1 MNKCIRQNS
10 SSFYVFFS
18 FQKLGR
24 SWWQSTGGFGAGCVL
39 WSGLSRGSCWLQV
52 LHCRVHPRAITH
64 HLTSSYSCQEV
75 MCHISGQQKLPAQGC
90 SVDVAQQFSSKAQTL
105 TWWSL
110 WQLLISLVIPTGC
123 SQLALA
129 LWEIQQSH
137 FLPSWFLAKP
147 RAAYENLLP
156 QCSRRDSSKRFHSE
170 LSEAGGNHVSVT
182 LRLSRGYY
190 MSWGLL
196 VGHGGYLYAIAL
208 SEVKKYSAPHGVCLD
223 SQWLA
228 TRLARTDR

>member
-1 MNKCIRQNS
+1 M
-10 SSFYVFFS
+10 
-18 FQKLGR
+18 
-24 SWWQSTGGFGAGCVL
+24 
-39 WSGLSRGSCWLQV
+39 
-52 LHCRVHPRAITH
+52 
-64 HLTSSYSCQEV
+64 
-75 MCHISGQQKLPAQGC
+75 
-90 SVDVAQQFSSKAQTL
+90 AQQFSSKAQTL

-147 RAAYENLLP
+147 RAAYGNLFP

-190 MSWGLL
+190 TSWGLL

-208 SEVKKYSAPHGVCLD
+208 SEVKKYSAPHGVTLD
-223 SQWLA
+223 WQWLA
-228 TRLARTDR
+228 TRLARTVDIMSNNSIAWMSPLIEHWGVQYIVGVYKNDCESKETYFCTCKERKDTSTLLSQWRQQAFMISVQAKSHIHAL